1 VQNSVEL
8 AEAPAISIHEYRQLT
23 AELLSF
29 LATKE
34 AEKLKSAITQST
46 NATPPTAG
54 AAATATAT
62 KGITNQ
68 QMTTR
73 SSHVVAPATNSGAAA
88 TGTSKK
94 SKGKKEK
101 ESAEEWVQCDLCA
114 RWRLLPPP
122 SDPLYP
128 TELPDKWICTM
139 NTWNPT
145 QAMCSIPE
153 ETTGGSEVNTQR
165 ALKLR

>member
-1 VQNSVEL
+1 MAPAANSVNG
-8 AEAPAISIHEYRQLT
+8 S
-23 AELLSF
+23 
-29 LATKE
+29 TK
-34 AEKLKSAITQST
+34 KT
-46 NATPPTAG
+46 
-54 AAATATAT
+54 
-62 KGITNQ
+62 
-68 QMTTR
+68 
-73 SSHVVAPATNSGAAA
+73 
-88 TGTSKK
+88 
-94 SKGKKEK
+94 KGKKEK

-145 QAMCSIPE
+145 QAMCSVPE
-153 ETTGGSEVNTQR
+153 DATGGSEINTQR